1 MSDVGTVSKEVN
13 SLSVHV
19 ALLRGINVSKGNRI
33 AMRDLV
39 RIFEEAGC
47 EQVKTWVQSGN
58 VVFSLAQDAAE
69 SLPDI
74 VKQQVADRLDVKTW
88 IVLRDLESMRSIVAN
103 NPFADL
109 DAPPTSVAVAFHR
122 TDTSPPAFAFTGDL
136 ESIPDRIETRGSE
149 TYLYLPDGFS
159 KSKLPPKFFTRD
171 LAETTT
177 RNWRTVTKLLDMMEA
192 IA

>member
-1 MSDVGTVSKEVN
+1 MGVY
-13 SLSVHV
+13 V

-39 RIFEEAGC
+39 RIFEDAGC
-47 EQVKTWVQSGN
+47 DQVKTYVQSGN
-58 VVFSLAQDAAE
+58 IVFSLTPDAAK
-69 SLPDI
+69 SLPDV
-74 VKQQVADRLDVKTW
+74 VKHALADLLNIKSW
-88 IVLRDLESMRSIVAN
+88 IVLRDLESMRAIVAN

-109 DAPPTSVAVAFHR
+109 NAPPTSVAVAFHR
-122 TDTSPPAFAFTGDL
+122 TESAPPTLAFTGDL
-136 ESIPDRIETRGSE
+136 ESIPDRIEIRGSE
-149 TYLYLPDGFS
+149 TYLYLPAGFN
-159 KSKLPPKFFTRD
+159 KSKLPPKFFTKD